1 MIVETHHV
9 AKRFGRFEAIEDLS
23 LQVPEGSV
31 FALIGP
37 NGTGK
42 TTTIR
47 MLMNILRPDR
57 GDITVLGTPS
67 RELGPRDFQRIG
79 YVSESQ
85 RLPDGLTLAQYF
97 DYLRSLYPAW
107 DRRLEK
113 ELCEQFELPPS
124 RKIRHLSHGM
134 RMKTLLVGALAFRPK
149 LLVLDEPLSGLDT
162 LVRDEVVNGL
172 LQQAA
177 DTTILISSHE
187 LTEIESF
194 TTHVAFMLNGR
205 LFLQEAIESLQ
216 TRFRAVSVTLSAV
229 KELPQPLPEGWFL
242 PEIEGHRL
250 RFVTSSFESDQ
261 QLYQQLAQHFG
272 AVQMET
278 EPMPLRAVANALMQ
292 QRKRNLKH
300 ELQDSRGHPQEGRI
314 EPGAGRGAHRP
325 VLPGRS
331 AHRAPG
337 TGARVGDVQR
347 AGDTAGA
354 RRADHDG
361 VPAGFAREPH
371 RRLAVPAG
379 GQARADRRE
388 VAARTGALSI
398 YPAPSERSS
407 RT

>member
-23 LQVPEGSV
+23 LSVPEGSV
-31 FALIGP
+31 FALIGA

-67 RELGPRDFQRIG
+67 RELGPTDFQRIG

-85 RLPDGLTLAQYF
+85 RLPGGLSLAQYF
-97 DYLRSLYPAW
+97 DYLRNLYPAW
-107 DRRLEK
+107 DRGLEK

-124 RKIRHLSHGM
+124 RKIKHLSHGM

-194 TTHVAFMLNGR
+194 TTHVAFMQNGK
-205 LFLQEAIESLQ
+205 LLLQEAIENLQ
-216 TRFRAVSVTLSAV
+216 MRFREVQVTLSAV
-229 KELPQPLPEGWFL
+229 RELPQPLPDGWLL
-242 PEIEGHRL
+242 PQVEGHRL
-250 RFVTSSFESDQ
+250 RFITSAYAGDQ
-261 QLYQQLAQHFG
+261 RLFQQLAQHFG
-272 AVQMET
+272 AVKMEC
-278 EPMPLRAVANALMQ
+278 EPMPLRAIANALMQ
-292 QRKRNLKH
+292 HRKQSLK
-300 ELQDSRGHPQEGRI
+300 P
-314 EPGAGRGAHRP
+314 
-325 VLPGRS
+325 
-331 AHRAPG
+331 
-337 TGARVGDVQR
+337 
-347 AGDTAGA
+347 
-354 RRADHDG
+354 
-361 VPAGFAREPH
+361 
-371 RRLAVPAG
+371 
-379 GQARADRRE
+379 
-388 VAARTGALSI
+388 
-398 YPAPSERSS
+398 
-407 RT
+407 

>member
-1 MIVETHHV
+1 VIVESHHV
-9 AKRFGRFEAIEDLS
+9 SKRFGRFEAIEELS
-23 LQVPEGSV
+23 LSVPEGSV

-37 NGTGK
+37 NGAGK

-67 RELGPRDFQRIG
+67 RNLGPGDFQRIG

-85 RLPDGLTLAQYF
+85 RLPGALTLEQYF
-97 DYLRSLYPAW
+97 AYLRSLYPAW
-107 DRRLEK
+107 DQNLEK
-113 ELCEQFELPPS
+113 ELCTQFELPPS
-124 RKIRHLSHGM
+124 RRIRHLSHGM
-134 RMKTLLVGALAFRPK
+134 RLKTLLVGALAFRPK

-172 LQQAA
+172 LQQAG

-187 LTEIESF
+187 LTEIETF

-205 LFLQEAIESLQ
+205 LFLQEAIETLQ
-216 TRFRAVSVTLSAV
+216 ARFRNVSVTLSAK

-261 QLYQQLAQHFG
+261 QLYQQLVQHFG

-292 QRKRNLKH
+292 QRKRNL
-300 ELQDSRGHPQEGRI
+300 QQ
-314 EPGAGRGAHRP
+314 
-325 VLPGRS
+325 
-331 AHRAPG
+331 
-337 TGARVGDVQR
+337 
-347 AGDTAGA
+347 
-354 RRADHDG
+354 
-361 VPAGFAREPH
+361 
-371 RRLAVPAG
+371 
-379 GQARADRRE
+379 
-388 VAARTGALSI
+388 
-398 YPAPSERSS
+398 
-407 RT
+407 

>member
-1 MIVETHHV
+1 MIIETHCV

-67 RELGPRDFQRIG
+67 QRLVPRDFERIG

-85 RLPDGLTLAQYF
+85 KPPGSLTLAQYF
-97 DYLRSLYPAW
+97 DYLGRLYPTW

-113 ELCEQFELPPS
+113 DLCEQFELPPA
-124 RKIRHLSHGM
+124 RRIRHLSHGM
-134 RMKTLLVGALAFRPK
+134 RLKSLLVGALAFRPK

-194 TTHVAFMLNGR
+194 TTHVAFMQNGR
-205 LFLQEAIESLQ
+205 LLLQEAIETLRS
-216 TRFRAVSVTLSAV
+216 RFREVSVTLSAAR
-229 KELPQPLPEGWFL
+229 ELPHPLPDGWLL
-242 PEIEGHRL
+242 PAIEGHRL
-250 RFVTSSFESDQ
+250 RFIASDHESEA
-261 QLYQQLAQHFG
+261 QLHRQLTQHFG
-272 AVQMET
+272 AVRFES
-278 EPMPLRAVANALMQ
+278 EAMPLRAIANALMQ
-292 QRKRNLKH
+292 NRKRNLN
-300 ELQDSRGHPQEGRI
+300 R
-314 EPGAGRGAHRP
+314 
-325 VLPGRS
+325 
-331 AHRAPG
+331 
-337 TGARVGDVQR
+337 
-347 AGDTAGA
+347 
-354 RRADHDG
+354 
-361 VPAGFAREPH
+361 
-371 RRLAVPAG
+371 
-379 GQARADRRE
+379 
-388 VAARTGALSI
+388 
-398 YPAPSERSS
+398 
-407 RT
+407 